1 MRANRPKHGQEREW
15 RISRMSDSSPTIT
28 YESLYQ
34 DVPTPSRATRE
45 AAGYDVCAYLIG
57 RTVRISD
64 GVKVRERASDDAHR
78 LHLEPGEVA
87 LVPLG
92 FKARLP
98 DGYEAQVRIRSSIAF
113 KRGLIIPNGPG
124 TIDADYPDE
133 WMVMLKNDS
142 SRGVVIEH
150 GERIAQVVLARY
162 AVMEWAPGAV
172 GVSTN
177 RVGGIGSTG

>member
-1 MRANRPKHGQEREW
+1 
-15 RISRMSDSSPTIT
+15 MSESAPVIT
-28 YESLYQ
+28 YETLHP
-34 DVPTPSRATRE
+34 DVPIPARATRQ

-57 RTVRISD
+57 RTVRVSD
-64 GVKVRERASDDAHR
+64 GLKVRERASDEAHR
-78 LHLEPGEVA
+78 LHLEPGEIA

-113 KRGLIIPNGPG
+113 KKGLIIPNGPG

-142 SRGVVIEH
+142 ARAVVIDH
-150 GERIAQVVLARY
+150 GERIAQVVIARY
-162 AVMEWAPGAV
+162 AVLEWSAGSV
-172 GVSTN
+172 RVSTD

>member
-1 MRANRPKHGQEREW
+1 MSESRPA
-15 RISRMSDSSPTIT
+15 IT

-34 DVPTPSRATRE
+34 DVPIPVRATRE

-57 RTVRISD
+57 RTVRVSD
-64 GVKVRERASDDAHR
+64 GLKVRERTSDDSHR

-142 SRGVVIEH
+142 PRGVAIEH
-150 GERIAQVVLARY
+150 GERIAQVILARY
-162 AVMEWAPGAV
+162 EVLEWASGLV
-172 GVSTN
+172 EMSTD

>member
-1 MRANRPKHGQEREW
+1 
-15 RISRMSDSSPTIT
+15 MSESMPVIT
-28 YESLYQ
+28 YETLHP
-34 DVPTPSRATRE
+34 DVPIPVRATRQ

-57 RTVRISD
+57 RSVRVSD
-64 GVKVRERASDDAHR
+64 GLKVRERPSDELHR
-78 LHLEPGEVA
+78 LHIEPGEIA

-113 KRGLIIPNGPG
+113 KKGLIIPNGPG

-142 SRGVVIEH
+142 ARGVVIDH
-150 GERIAQVVLARY
+150 GERIAQVILARY
-162 AVMEWAPGAV
+162 VVLEWNPGSV
-172 GVSTN
+172 GMSTD

>member
-1 MRANRPKHGQEREW
+1 MTDG
-15 RISRMSDSSPTIT
+15 SPSIT
-28 YESLYQ
+28 YETLYP
-34 DVPTPSRATRE
+34 DVPTPVRATRE
-45 AAGYDVCAYLIG
+45 SAGYDVCAYLMG
-57 RTVRISD
+57 RTVRLSD
-64 GVKVRERASDDAHR
+64 GLKVRERASDDAHR
-78 LHLEPGEVA
+78 LHVEPGEIA

-142 SRGVVIEH
+142 PRGVVIEH
-150 GERIAQVVLARY
+150 GERIAQIVLAKY
-162 AVMEWAPGAV
+162 AVLEWSPGSV
-172 GVSTN
+172 SVSTN
-177 RVGGIGSTG
+177 RTGGIGST

>member
-1 MRANRPKHGQEREW
+1 
-15 RISRMSDSSPTIT
+15 MSDGTPTIT

-34 DVPTPSRATRE
+34 DVPTPARATKE
-45 AAGYDVCAYLIG
+45 AAGYDVCAYLSG

-64 GVKVRERASDDAHR
+64 GLKVRERATDDAGR
-78 LHLEPGEVA
+78 LHLQAGEIA

-98 DGYEAQVRIRSSIAF
+98 VGYEAQVRIRSSIAF

-124 TIDADYPDE
+124 TIDSDYPDE

-142 SRGVVIEH
+142 ARVVVIEH
-150 GERIAQVVLARY
+150 GERIAQIVLARFE
-162 AVMEWAPGAV
+162 ALEWVPGVV
-172 GVSTN
+172 GVTTD
-177 RVGGIGSTG
+177 RVGGVGSTG

>member
-1 MRANRPKHGQEREW
+1 
-15 RISRMSDSSPTIT
+15 MSEGTPAIT
-28 YESLYQ
+28 YERLYP
-34 DVPTPSRATRE
+34 DVPIPARATRE

-57 RTVRISD
+57 RTVRVSD
-64 GVKVRERASDDAHR
+64 GLKVRERTSDDSHR
-78 LHLEPGEVA
+78 LYLEPGEVA

-142 SRGVVIEH
+142 TRGVVIEH
-150 GERIAQVVLARY
+150 GERIAQVILARY
-162 AVMEWAPGAV
+162 AILEWAPGSVA
-172 GVSTN
+172 VSTD
-177 RVGGIGSTG
+177 RMGGIGSTG

>member
-1 MRANRPKHGQEREW
+1 
-15 RISRMSDSSPTIT
+15 MSESAPVIT
-28 YESLYQ
+28 YETLHP
-34 DVPTPSRATRE
+34 DVPTPARATRQ

-57 RTVRISD
+57 RSVRVSD
-64 GVKVRERASDDAHR
+64 GLKVRERASDEAHR
-78 LHLEPGEVA
+78 LHLEPGEIA

-113 KRGLIIPNGPG
+113 KKGLIIPNGPG

-142 SRGVVIEH
+142 LRAVVIEH
-150 GERIAQVVLARY
+150 GERIAQVIIARFAVL
-162 AVMEWAPGAV
+162 EWNSGTV
-172 GVSTN
+172 GVSTD